1 MGRAQI
7 SGRLWYAFPL
17 GIPQD
22 YLNIFEIHSN
32 PAKKAWKPQQGT
44 RVYHDRLSRPALSLS
59 ARAWGTSVKPHW
71 MQKKENAWRRG
82 SQVVLAGI
90 LGGALGGF
98 SDCGWTEVKSA
109 EEVFNSSS
117 FLQRPA
123 VHKLQML
130 ARRMHCGTW
139 NMGQAVS
146 HSCLRR
152 FVQQLISSFV
162 SLKLL

>member
-17 GIPQD
+17 GIPSG
-22 YLNIFEIHSN
+22 LFKHIWN
-32 PAKKAWKPQQGT
+32 PFNSCKWAWKPQQGT

-71 MQKKENAWRRG
+71 MQKKENPCRRG
-82 SQVVLAGI
+82 SQVVSAGI
-90 LGGALGGF
+90 LRGALGGF

-109 EEVFNSSS
+109 EEVLNSSS

-130 ARRMHCGTW
+130 ARRMHVEPGIW
-139 NMGQAVS
+139 A
-146 HSCLRR
+146 
-152 FVQQLISSFV
+152 
-162 SLKLL
+162 KLSPILACVALCNS